1 MTIRTRRLVIEVAD
15 HGLFFGVRL
24 AGKRL
29 EAFLDRSG
37 NGLSALSYKA

>member
-1 MTIRTRRLVIEVAD
+1 MTIKTRRLVIEWAD
-15 HGLFFGVRL
+15 HGLFFGLKL

-37 NGLSALSYKA
+37 NGLSALSYKS